1 MKKKIP
7 KFKNEDEEREF
18 WSKADSSEYLNW
30 KNAERVLFPSP
41 EDIIR
46 EGRELRSVQMFIA
59 TTEKVRLREIALK
72 KGKVWDKLTD
82 AAQDQLIHEF
92 LFPEAQSLKELGF

>member
-30 KNAERVLFPSP
+30 KSAERVLFPPP
-41 EDIIR
+41 EEIIR
-46 EGRELRSVQMFIA
+46 EGREQRSVQLFIA
-59 TTEKVRLREIALK
+59 TTEKTHLREIALET
-72 KGKVWDKLTD
+72 GKVWDELTD
-82 AAQDQLIHEF
+82 DEQDQVIREF
-92 LFPEAQSLKELGF
+92 LFPAPL